1 MGTTPIVFESLSENT
16 NSSFGKRVK
25 VESAGKRVMRVVAV
39 ADPALFTSVTSFINM
54 FVSLAG

>member
-1 MGTTPIVFESLSENT
+1 VGTTPIVFESLSENT
-16 NSSFGKRVK
+16 DFSFGRRVK
-25 VESAGKRVMRVVAV
+25 VESAGKRVMRVVAA